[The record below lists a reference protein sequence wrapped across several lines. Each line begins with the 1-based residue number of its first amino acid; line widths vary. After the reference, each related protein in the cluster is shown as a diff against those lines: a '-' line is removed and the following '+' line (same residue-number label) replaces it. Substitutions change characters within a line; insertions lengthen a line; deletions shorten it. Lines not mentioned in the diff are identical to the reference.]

1 MSRKKKDKPVIELK
15 IESIAFEGMA
25 IGRKDN
31 LVYFVRN
38 AVPGDVVKVRALRK
52 RKGYVKTQLLEII
65 EKSPNHIEPKCE
77 HFGVCGGCSWQ
88 ILGYEDQMRWK
99 KQHVQDAFERI
110 GKVEYAALYD
120 VLPSPNIYN
129 YRNKMEFSF
138 GASRWLEEDEITSGQ
153 EIPCKDFALGLH
165 IPGRYDKILD
175 IKECHIQP
183 SLGNE
188 ILKIVRNKSL
198 KLALTAYHHKEHT
211 GFLRNLVLRFS
222 ESFDNLMA
230 IIITQT
236 PSSENEYTFIKWF
249 LNELPA
255 LFANINSAI
264 HAINDSLSPVAT
276 GEIATIAGEEYLKE
290 MILDVAFK
298 ISPFSFFQTNS
309 LQLNKF
315 IKKIIETAGL
325 NEEMTVWDLYCGT
338 GSITLPAA
346 RKVKKIYG
354 FEMVESSIADAKS
367 NAEFN
372 QIDNAEFHC
381 EDLHAKDI
389 AGTLSKFEKPDLI
402 FIDPPRA
409 GMHNNLINLLR
420 TVECPEIVY
429 VSCNPA
435 TQARDCAV
443 LAEKY
448 KVKSL
453 QPVDMFPH
461 TYHVENIALLELKGE
476 QNTDG

>member
-1 MSRKKKDKPVIELK
+1 MSRKKKDKPVVELR

-31 LVYFVRN
+31 LVYFVKH
-38 AVPGDVVKVRALRK
+38 AVPGDLVKVRALRK
-52 RKGYVKTQLLEII
+52 RKGYVQTQLLEII
-65 EKSPNHIEPKCE
+65 EKSPNHITPKCE

-88 ILGYEDQMRWK
+88 ILSYEDQLHWK
-99 KQHVQDAFERI
+99 KRHVQDSFERI
-110 GKVEYAALYD
+110 GKVDYGILHD
-120 VLPSPNIYN
+120 VLPSPNIFN

-138 GASRWLEEDEITSGQ
+138 GASRWLEESEINAEDEIAN
-153 EIPCKDFALGLH
+153 KNFALGLH

-183 SLGNE
+183 SIGNE
-188 ILKIVRNKSL
+188 ILQTVKNKSL
-198 KLALTAYHHKEHT
+198 ELRLSAYHQKEHT

-222 ESFDNLMA
+222 ESFSNVML

-236 PSSENEYTFIKWF
+236 PSSKNEETFVKWI
-249 LNELPA
+249 LNELSD
-255 LFANINSAI
+255 LFPNISSTI
-264 HAINDSLSPVAT
+264 HAINNTLSPVAI
-276 GEIATIAGEEYLKE
+276 GKIAAIKGEEFLKE
-290 MILDVAFK
+290 KILDVTYK

-315 IKKIIETAGL
+315 INKIIETARL
-325 NEEMTVWDLYCGT
+325 NKEMTVWDLYCGT

-346 RKVKKIYG
+346 HKVKKIYG

-367 NAEFN
+367 NANFN
-372 QIDNAEFHC
+372 QITNADFHC

-389 AGTLSKFEKPDLI
+389 EETLNQFEKPDLI

-409 GMHNNLINLLR
+409 GMHKNLIKLLNKI
-420 TVECPEIVY
+420 ECPKIVY

-435 TQARDCAV
+435 TQARDCAA
-443 LAEKY
+443 LSEKY
-448 KVKSL
+448 EIKSL
-453 QPVDMFPH
+453 QPVDMFPQ
-461 TYHVENIALLELKGE
+461 TYHVENIALLEFK
-476 QNTDG
+476 NKHS